1 MAQTVL
7 KATRESFGEALC
19 ELAKE
24 NKDIVVFDA
33 DLAAATK
40 TGVFKKAYPDR
51 FFDCGIAEGNMM
63 GVAAGMAAAGK
74 IPVAASFAMFATG
87 RAFEQIR
94 NSIAYP
100 RLNVKIAGSH
110 AGISTGEDG
119 ATHQC
124 IEDIAIMR
132 AIPNMVVLNPA
143 DHWEMKAATKAAI
156 EYDGPVYIRLGR
168 LAIDSF
174 NDPETYSFELG
185 KGITLHEGNDVAVIA
200 TGLVVNEARKAVQE
214 LEKEGI
220 SARLI
225 NIHTIK
231 PIDRDIIV
239 KAAKETGRIIT
250 VEEHN
255 VPQRSR
261 LGAARRVQAHPAAY
275 RERYPRGCKREII
288 LALRGTK
295 QNASVLHSAVFYYCS
310 SFSRFVISAASS
322 S

>member
-1 MAQTVL
+1 
-7 KATRESFGEALC
+7 
-19 ELAKE
+19 
-24 NKDIVVFDA
+24 
-33 DLAAATK
+33 
-40 TGVFKKAYPDR
+40 
-51 FFDCGIAEGNMM
+51 MM

-100 RLNVKIAGSH
+100 KLNVKIAGSH

-143 DHWEMKAATKAAI
+143 DHWEI
-156 EYDGPVYIRLGR
+156 R

-185 KGITLHEGNDVAVIA
+185 KGITLHEGNDVTVIA
-200 TGLVVNEARKAVQE
+200 SGLVVNEALKAVKE
-214 LEKEGI
+214 LEAEGI

-231 PIDRDIIV
+231 PIDRDIVI
-239 KAAKETGRIIT
+239 KAAQETGRIIT

-255 VPQRSR
+255 VVGGLADAVCEVVTAECPVKVTRI
-261 LGAARRVQAHPAAY
+261 GVQDEFGYSGPAWELLDAFKLTQ
-275 RERYPRGCKREII
+275 PHI
-288 LALRGTK
+288 A
-295 QNASVLHSAVFYYCS
+295 Q
-310 SFSRFVISAASS
+310 VIRDVVNEK
-322 S
+322 

>member
-1 MAQTVL
+1 MAEIIT
-7 KATRESFGEALC
+7 KATRESFGMALC
-19 ELAKE
+19 ELAKT
-24 NKDIVVFDA
+24 NKDIVVLDA

-40 TGVFKKAYPDR
+40 TSIFKKEFPER

-63 GVAAGMAAAGK
+63 GVAAGLAATGK

-100 RLNVKIAGSH
+100 HLNVKIAGSH

-124 IEDIAIMR
+124 LEDIALMR
-132 AIPNMVVLNPA
+132 TLPGMVVLNPA
-143 DHWEMKAATKAAI
+143 DHYEMMAATKAAV
-156 EYDGPVYIRLGR
+156 EYQGPVYIRLGR

-174 NDPETYSFELG
+174 NDPATYKFELG
-185 KGITLHEGNDVAVIA
+185 KGITLHEGNDVTVIA
-200 TGLVVNEARKAVQE
+200 TGLVVNEALKAVKE
-214 LEKEGI
+214 LEAQGI
-220 SARLI
+220 NARLI

-231 PIDRDIIV
+231 PIDEEIIV

-255 VPQRSR
+255 IIGGLADAVCQVTSSKCPVPVTRIGVEDRFGYS
-261 LGAARRVQAHPAAY
+261 GPAK
-275 RERYPRGCKREII
+275 ELLEIFGLCKDNI
-288 LALRGTK
+288 AK
-295 QNASVLHSAVFYYCS
+295 
-310 SFSRFVISAASS
+310 VITQVVKG
-322 S
+322 

>member
-1 MAQTVL
+1 MAETIK

-40 TGVFKKAYPDR
+40 TGVFKKEFPDR

-156 EYDGPVYIRLGR
+156 EYNGPVYIRLGR
-168 LAIDSF
+168 LTIDSF
-174 NDPETYSFELG
+174 NDPETYTFELG
-185 KGITLHEGNDVAVIA
+185 KGITLHEGDDIAVIA
-200 TGLVVNEARKAVQE
+200 SGLVVNEALKAVKA
-214 LEKEGI
+214 LEAEGI
-220 SARLI
+220 RARLI

-231 PIDRDIIV
+231 PIDREIII
-239 KAAKETGRIIT
+239 KAAQETGRIVT

-255 VPQRSR
+255 VIGGLADAVCQVVTDACPVKVTRI
-261 LGAARRVQAHPAAY
+261 GVQDEFGHSGPAWELLDEFKLTAPHIAEVV
-275 RERYPRGCKREII
+275 R
-288 LALRGTK
+288 
-295 QNASVLHSAVFYYCS
+295 SAVNEK
-310 SFSRFVISAASS
+310 
-322 S
+322 

>member
-1 MAQTVL
+1 MAEIVK

-19 ELAKE
+19 ELAAE
-24 NKDIVVFDA
+24 NKDIVVLDA

-40 TGVFKKAYPDR
+40 TGIFQKAYPDR
-51 FFDCGIAEGNMM
+51 FFDCGIAEGNMI

-94 NSIAYP
+94 NSVAYP
-100 RLNVKIAGSH
+100 ELNVKIAGSH

-124 IEDIAIMR
+124 IEDIGIMR
-132 AIPNMVVLNPA
+132 AIPNMMVLNPA
-143 DHWEMKAATKAAI
+143 DHWEMKEATKAAI
-156 EYDGPVYIRLGR
+156 AYDGPVYIRLGR

-174 NDPETYSFELG
+174 NDPETYTFELG

-200 TGLVVNEARKAVQE
+200 TGLVVNEALKAVKE
-214 LEKEGI
+214 LEAEGI
-220 SARLI
+220 NARLI

-239 KAAKETGRIIT
+239 KAAQETGRIIT

-255 VPQRSR
+255 VVGGLADAVCEVVTEECPVKVTKI
-261 LGAARRVQAHPAAY
+261 GVQDRFGFSGPAW
-275 RERYPRGCKREII
+275 E
-288 LALRGTK
+288 LLD
-295 QNASVLHSAVFYYCS
+295 
-310 SFSRFVISAASS
+310 SFELTQPHIAKVIRKVVAENK
-322 S
+322 

>member
-1 MAQTVL
+1 MAEIIK

-19 ELAKE
+19 ELARE

-40 TGVFKKAYPDR
+40 TGVFKKEYPDR

-174 NDPETYSFELG
+174 NDPDTYEFELG
-185 KGITLHEGNDVAVIA
+185 KGITLHEGDDVTVIA
-200 TGLVVNEARKAVQE
+200 TGLVVNESLKAVRD
-214 LEKEGI
+214 LEAEGI
-220 SARLI
+220 HARLI

-231 PIDRDIIV
+231 PIDREIIV

-255 VPQRSR
+255 VVGGLADAVCQVVTDECPVKVTRI
-261 LGAARRVQAHPAAY
+261 GVQDEFGYSGPALELLDAFKLT
-275 RERYPRGCKREII
+275 RPHIAE
-288 LALRGTK
+288 
-295 QNASVLHSAVFYYCS
+295 
-310 SFSRFVISAASS
+310 VIRQVVSEK
-322 S
+322 

>member
-19 ELAKE
+19 ELAKD

-214 LEKEGI
+214 LEAEGI

-231 PIDRDIIV
+231 PIDRDIII

-255 VPQRSR
+255 VVGGLADAVCEVVTAECPVKVTRI
-261 LGAARRVQAHPAAY
+261 GVQDEFGHSGSAWELLDEFKLTQPHIANVI
-275 RERYPRGCKREII
+275 REVVKE
-288 LALRGTK
+288 K
-295 QNASVLHSAVFYYCS
+295 
-310 SFSRFVISAASS
+310 
-322 S
+322 

>member
-1 MAQTVL
+1 MSQVIK

-19 ELAKE
+19 ELAEE
-24 NKDIVVFDA
+24 NKDIIVFDA

-40 TGVFKKAYPDR
+40 TGIFKKQYPDR
-51 FFDCGIAEGNMM
+51 FFDCGIAEGNMI

-94 NSIAYP
+94 NSVAYP
-100 RLNVKIAGSH
+100 QLNVKIAGSH

-132 AIPNMVVLNPA
+132 AIPNMMVLNPA

-156 EYDGPVYIRLGR
+156 EYNGPVYIRLGR

-174 NDPETYSFELG
+174 NDPENYSFELG
-185 KGITLHEGNDVAVIA
+185 KGITLHEGNDITVIA
-200 TGLVVNEARKAVQE
+200 TGLVVNEALKAVKE
-214 LEKEGI
+214 LETEGI
-220 SARLI
+220 NARLI

-231 PIDRDIIV
+231 PIDRDIII
-239 KAAKETGRIIT
+239 KAAKETGRIVT

-255 VPQRSR
+255 VIGG
-261 LGAARRVQAHPAAY
+261 LGDAVCEVASAECPVKVTKLGVQDRFGYSGPALELLDKFELTQPHIA
-275 RERYPRGCKREII
+275 K
-288 LALRGTK
+288 
-295 QNASVLHSAVFYYCS
+295 AV
-310 SFSRFVISAASS
+310 RDIVKEA
-322 S
+322 